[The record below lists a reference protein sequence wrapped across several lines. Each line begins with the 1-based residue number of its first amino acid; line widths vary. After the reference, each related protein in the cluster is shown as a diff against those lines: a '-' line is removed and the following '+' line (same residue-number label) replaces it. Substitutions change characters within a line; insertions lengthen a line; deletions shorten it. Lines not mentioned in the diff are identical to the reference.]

1 MVYLYH
7 LYSLYSISDCYA
19 MLYGRIQSLVAM
31 TIGALNKCVHMM
43 CDNVLDRA
51 DQMVLYT
58 VKHSIDTP
66 HKKTYMMRWV
76 PFVGIT
82 IDKNAYIMVTLT
94 CIRVGHTAT
103 NVVWGRRDRVFF
115 HNCVVFKRSLCYFI
129 TYMPRMKPVADYR
142 PLRVMTL
149 RVGDLVDA
157 AAVVSRIF
165 SCIPLS
171 ANHVCTLFGVSTDNP
186 VHVVT
191 DEFEEI
197 TFKDTDRVN

>member
-1 MVYLYH
+1 MVNLYTI
-7 LYSLYSISDCYA
+7 YTIYRISDCYS
-19 MLYGRIQSLVAM
+19 MLYGRIQNLIIM
-31 TIGALNKCVHMM
+31 TIGGLNKCLHMM

-51 DQMVLYT
+51 DQIVLYT
-58 VKHSIDTP
+58 VQHSIDTP
-66 HKKTYMMRWV
+66 YKKTYMTRWV
-76 PFVGIT
+76 PFLGMT
-82 IDKNAYIMVTLT
+82 IDKRAYIMVTFT
-94 CIRVGHTAT
+94 GIRVDQTTT
-103 NVVWGRRDRVFF
+103 NVVLDRRDRVFF

-129 TYMPRMKPVADYR
+129 TVMPRMKPVADYR
-142 PLRVMTL
+142 PLRLMTL
-149 RVGDLVDA
+149 RVGDLIDG
-157 AAVVSRIF
+157 AVFVSRIF